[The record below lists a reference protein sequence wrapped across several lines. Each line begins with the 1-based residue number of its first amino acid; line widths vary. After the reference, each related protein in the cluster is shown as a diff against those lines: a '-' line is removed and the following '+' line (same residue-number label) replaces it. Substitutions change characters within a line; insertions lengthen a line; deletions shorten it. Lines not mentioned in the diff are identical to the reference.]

1 MTGQNNFT
9 TLSSTKP
16 QYQSN
21 SNPFARALA
30 ESEKQSASAGSG
42 SDRIPTSNYPSEN
55 RSSQEQILKEQ
66 QQKAAKE
73 QLRRQFHDRVNPV
86 NAKDVF
92 NARKEQ
98 VKKEIDQLRYE
109 LKMLSQEIKKF
120 HKEVEVTLMANVTD
134 PGVDGTYFRNFFQ
147 QLRYWI
153 MLFRQQV
160 HSAHTWAT
168 QVSSKSKKKKAQ
180 KMGAGIVVEGS
191 DHEQTK
197 SVFDTMHHERS
208 NAYGG

>member
-1 MTGQNNFT
+1 MTGQSNFT
-9 TLSSTKP
+9 NLSTTKP
-16 QYQSN
+16 QYQAN

-30 ESEKQSASAGSG
+30 ETEKQSVSGNTG
-42 SDRIPTSNYPSEN
+42 SDQVPSPN
-55 RSSQEQILKEQ
+55 FPSRTQSSQEQLLKQNQEKMAQ
-66 QQKAAKE
+66 E
-73 QLRRQFHDRVNPV
+73 RLRRQFHDRVNPV

-98 VKKEIDQLRYE
+98 VKKEIEQLRYE

-120 HKEVEVTLMANVTD
+120 HKEVEVTLMANVAD
-134 PGVDGTYFRNFFQ
+134 PGLDGTYFRNFFQ

-160 HSAHTWAT
+160 HSARTWAN
-168 QVSSKSKKKKAQ
+168 QFSSKSKKKRAR
-180 KMGAGIVVEGS
+180 KMGAGIMIEGA

-197 SVFDTMHHERS
+197 SIFDTMHHERS